1 MMAAAGRSAVVAA
14 VFMLVAC
21 RLAAAAPL
29 EPKATPGADDYW
41 HVAGVPLPEAGRWHP
56 RVVAATAF
64 PTIALEDDIELPSPL
79 KGVFRW
85 SRAL

>member
-1 MMAAAGRSAVVAA
+1 VKPMMAAAGRSAVVAA

-41 HVAGVPLPEAGRWHP
+41 HVAGVPLPEAGRWHL
-56 RVVAATAF
+56 RVVAVTAF
-64 PTIALEDDIELPSPL
+64 QTITLENDFEVPSP
-79 KGVFRW
+79 
-85 SRAL
+85 

>member
-29 EPKATPGADDYW
+29 AVHIYSGRAMFQVLISRGTAGTDDFMLPAD
-41 HVAGVPLPEAGRWHP
+41 VG
-56 RVVAATAF
+56 
-64 PTIALEDDIELPSPL
+64 
-79 KGVFRW
+79 
-85 SRAL
+85 